1 MNVVQHSKPWKI
13 IKYGFV
19 EKVVIHV
26 QYETLF
32 QNCMKTLSTIYQSK
46 KTMSGKNRMCLVYI

>member
-1 MNVVQHSKPWKI
+1 M
-13 IKYGFV
+13 KYGFV
-19 EKVVIHV
+19 ETVVIHV

-32 QNCMKTLSTIYQSK
+32 QNFMKTLSTIYQNK

>member
-1 MNVVQHSKPWKI
+1 M
-13 IKYGFV
+13 KYGFV
-19 EKVVIHV
+19 ETVVIHV

-32 QNCMKTLSTIYQSK
+32 QNFMKTLSTIYQSK